1 MSTLW
6 VNSAKYCSGEAEG
19 LGGMLYLMLI
29 QMGFSALFF
38 FFGKEE
44 KKVFFFFQSFLEQDL
59 QQLVHSQNLCTE
71 TDFVLLNK
79 QQL

>member
-1 MSTLW
+1 MGGGRLSTMSTLW

-44 KKVFFFFQSFLEQDL
+44 KKVFFFFKI
-59 QQLVHSQNLCTE
+59 
-71 TDFVLLNK
+71 LL
-79 QQL
+79 